1 VRVSVAMI
9 SPNMNAWIL
18 MLPNKWKV
26 QQGRCS
32 ASALPAYLEAEWTW
46 LDAVVHGAKSV
57 FVGFAGFVGFGVCV
71 FF

>member
-1 VRVSVAMI
+1 
-9 SPNMNAWIL
+9 

-32 ASALPAYLEAEWTW
+32 ASGFPAYLEAMEWTW
-46 LDAVVHGAKSV
+46 LDAVVHAAKGV